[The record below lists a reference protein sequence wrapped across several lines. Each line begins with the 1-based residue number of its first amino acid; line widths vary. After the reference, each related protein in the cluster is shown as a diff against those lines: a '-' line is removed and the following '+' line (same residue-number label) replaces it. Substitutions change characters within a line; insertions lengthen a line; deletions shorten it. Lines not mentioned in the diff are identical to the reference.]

1 MAAHIYVDGKEYE
14 LPDVTHV
21 QLAHTESA
29 GGTMISLRTHDNQ
42 VLGYLNVGP
51 GCFVTVGNP
60 PTKVAKT
67 LTLTKVGSV
76 LTLNIPDTEPL
87 EQSEHASPL
96 GAAAGALARK
106 PS

>member
-1 MAAHIYVDGKEYE
+1 MAAHIYVNGKEYE
-14 LPDVTHV
+14 LRDVTHV
-21 QLAHTESA
+21 QLAHTELA
-29 GGTMISLRTHDNQ
+29 GGTIVSLRTQGNQ

-76 LTLNIPDTEPL
+76 LTLNIPDTEPI
-87 EQSEHASPL
+87 EHSEHPSL
-96 GAAAGALARK
+96 VGAAARAFARK
-106 PS
+106 LS